1 MLPKLIVFPP
11 KRLPFQT
18 HSSETFLGKHTKRPL
33 LPQSKERY
41 AASKSKS
48 TAILSAT
55 NCGSI
60 PDDDFLFT
68 NGVFYHRNQQS
79 IKNCLFC
86 IFEYCL
92 LFYVLLNSRI
102 RRTLRPTPLQI

>member
-11 KRLPFQT
+11 KRLPYRT

-68 NGVFYHRNQQS
+68 DEVFYHRNQQS

-92 LFYVLLNSRI
+92 LFYVFINRA
-102 RRTLRPTPLQI
+102 

>member
-11 KRLPFQT
+11 KCLPYRT

-60 PDDDFLFT
+60 PDDISFSLMEFST
-68 NGVFYHRNQQS
+68 TGIS
-79 IKNCLFC
+79 KA
-86 IFEYCL
+86 
-92 LFYVLLNSRI
+92 
-102 RRTLRPTPLQI
+102 